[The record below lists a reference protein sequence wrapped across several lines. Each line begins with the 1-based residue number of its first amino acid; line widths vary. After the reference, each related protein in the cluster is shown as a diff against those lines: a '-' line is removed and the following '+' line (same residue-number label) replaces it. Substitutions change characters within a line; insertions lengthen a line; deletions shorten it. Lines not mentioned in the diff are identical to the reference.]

1 MKIFGAISWLGDN
14 IDVII
19 FLDDNVIIW
28 MIAFIFL
35 KTFRTHC
42 MSTSSIK
49 RLMGEVLGSEVYS
62 TKLAD
67 S

>member
-1 MKIFGAISWLGDN
+1 MKIFGAISW
-14 IDVII
+14 
-19 FLDDNVIIW
+19 LDDNVIIW

-35 KTFRTHC
+35 KTFPTHC

-49 RLMGEVLGSEVYS
+49 RLMGEVSGSEVYA
-62 TKLAD
+62 TNLAD